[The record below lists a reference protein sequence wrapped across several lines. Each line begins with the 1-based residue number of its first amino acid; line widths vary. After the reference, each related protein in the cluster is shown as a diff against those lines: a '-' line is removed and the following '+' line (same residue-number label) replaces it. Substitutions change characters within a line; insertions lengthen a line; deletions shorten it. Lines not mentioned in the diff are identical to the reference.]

1 MTKSRSVLFPVSAA
15 LVAVALLGRAAFLG
29 LNGTRPQQA
38 RAHTRLRSAAESIPT
53 GLVWPSEEAEA
64 KLREVDGIKLYPTH
78 AWTDD
83 MVPVVPAKAEL
94 DNSPVIIGVAADS
107 GCGKST
113 FLRRILG
120 ALGTEVTPGH
130 TAIGDMMTVICL
142 DDYHTNDRAGRKA
155 TGLTALDAKENDFA
169 LMGAQIEALKQGK
182 AVYKP
187 IYNHDTGNKD
197 PPELIEPNKVMVFE
211 GLHPIY
217 DEKARS
223 QLDLGIYIDIVN
235 DVKFA
240 WKVQRDVAERGWT
253 EEQVRADIEKRLPD
267 FSAYVDPQKA
277 NADVILRYEPSDQGL
292 PYLKVK
298 LIQKKG
304 SQFPPITLKEDL
316 TLPGSPG
323 ATLKMYDDDWFG
335 SPATVI
341 EMDGEIDM
349 DNMEAQLNE
358 VEENIEG
365 LVAKNGEF
373 TEAMTKLK
381 SSPGS
386 QNGTGLLQTL
396 IAMKVREVYENLTA
410 KKTSHETGKKTHQA
424 ETGKESPG
432 ATLKMYDDD
441 WFGSPATVIEM
452 DGEIDMDNME
462 AQLQEIEENI
472 EGLVAKNGELTE
484 AMTKLKSSPGSQNG
498 TGLLQTVIAMK
509 VREVYEN
516 LTTKKEVD
524 KTSKKTPSTETGA
537 GTLKDLLLR

>member
-1 MTKSRSVLFPVSAA
+1 MVKSRSVLLPLGALALA
-15 LVAVALLGRAAFLG
+15 LVLLKQAAFLAPRAPSQ
-29 LNGTRPQQA
+29 LRPAARPTTALQA
-38 RAHTRLRSAAESIPT
+38 AAESVPT
-53 GLVWPSEEAEA
+53 GLTWPSPEAEA
-64 KLREVDGIKLYPTH
+64 KLREVDGIKMYPTH
-78 AWTDD
+78 AWTDE
-83 MVPVVPAKAEL
+83 MLPVVPATKSL
-94 DNSPVIIGVAADS
+94 DVPPVVIGVAADS

-120 ALGTEVTPGH
+120 ALGTDVTPGH

-155 TGLTALDAKENDFA
+155 TGLTALDARENDFA
-169 LMGAQIEALKQGK
+169 LMGTQIEALKQGK

-253 EEQVRADIEKRLPD
+253 EDQVREDIEKRLPD

-277 NADVILRYEPSDQGL
+277 DADVVLRYEPSDKGL

-304 SQFPPITLKEDL
+304 GAFPMVTLKKDL
-316 TLPGSPG
+316 ELTGSKPG
-323 ATLKMYDDDWFG
+323 ATLKMYDDDWMG
-335 SPATVI
+335 SPATVV

-349 DNMEAQLNE
+349 DNMEAQLKE
-358 VEENIEG
+358 IEDSLEG
-365 LVAKNGEF
+365 LAG
-373 TEAMTKLK
+373 
-381 SSPGS
+381 
-386 QNGTGLLQTL
+386 
-396 IAMKVREVYENLTA
+396 
-410 KKTSHETGKKTHQA
+410 KTPT
-424 ETGKESPG
+424 
-432 ATLKMYDDD
+432 
-441 WFGSPATVIEM
+441 
-452 DGEIDMDNME
+452 
-462 AQLQEIEENI
+462 
-472 EGLVAKNGELTE
+472 ELTE

-509 VREVYEN
+509 VREIYEK
-516 LTTKKEVD
+516 LTSAV
-524 KTSKKTPSTETGA
+524 A
-537 GTLKDLLLR
+537 A

>member
-1 MTKSRSVLFPVSAA
+1 MKP
-15 LVAVALLGRAAFLG
+15 
-29 LNGTRPQQA
+29 
-38 RAHTRLRSAAESIPT
+38 I
-53 GLVWPSEEAEA
+53 
-64 KLREVDGIKLYPTH
+64 
-78 AWTDD
+78 
-83 MVPVVPAKAEL
+83 VPAEKQLERA
-94 DNSPVIIGVAADS
+94 PVIIGVAADS

-120 ALGTEVTPGH
+120 ALGTDVTPGH
-130 TAIGDMMTVICL
+130 TAVGDMMTVVCL

-155 TGLTALDAKENDFA
+155 TGFTALDAKENDFA

-187 IYNHDTGNKD
+187 IYNHDTGFKD

-253 EEQVRADIEKRLPD
+253 EEQVKADIEKRLPD

-304 SQFPPITLKEDL
+304 SLFPAITLKKEVVL
-316 TLPGSPG
+316 TGSKPG
-323 ATLKMYDDDWFG
+323 AKLKMYEDDWFG
-335 SPATVI
+335 SPATII

-349 DNMEAQLNE
+349 DNMEAQL
-358 VEENIEG
+358 
-365 LVAKNGEF
+365 K
-373 TEAMTKLK
+373 
-381 SSPGS
+381 
-386 QNGTGLLQTL
+386 
-396 IAMKVREVYENLTA
+396 
-410 KKTSHETGKKTHQA
+410 
-424 ETGKESPG
+424 
-432 ATLKMYDDD
+432 
-441 WFGSPATVIEM
+441 
-452 DGEIDMDNME
+452 
-462 AQLQEIEENI
+462 EIEENI
-472 EGLVAKNGELTE
+472 EGLGGSPGELTS
-484 AMTKLKSSPGSQNG
+484 AMTKLKASPGSQNG

-509 VREVYEN
+509 VREVYEK
-516 LTTKKEVD
+516 L
-524 KTSKKTPSTETGA
+524 TSKVAS
-537 GTLKDLLLR
+537 